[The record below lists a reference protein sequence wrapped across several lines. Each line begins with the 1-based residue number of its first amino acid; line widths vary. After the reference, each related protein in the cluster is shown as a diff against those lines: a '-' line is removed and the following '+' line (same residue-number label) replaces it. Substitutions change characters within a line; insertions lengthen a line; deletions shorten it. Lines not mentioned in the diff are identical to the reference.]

1 MLFFVFIIELGQ
13 ISDIY
18 EDVGLHAFCL
28 KRVQRY
34 VFSSTWTNK
43 LSYIL
48 VVSIRKVLIH
58 INGILF
64 VDKIQHFRG
73 NHFF

>member
-18 EDVGLHAFCL
+18 EDVGPHAFCL

-34 VFSSTWTNK
+34 FKKSETPNK
-43 LSYIL
+43 LGAFLDRIL
-48 VVSIRKVLIH
+48 INIKVFGH
-58 INGILF
+58 
-64 VDKIQHFRG
+64 
-73 NHFF
+73 

>member
-28 KRVQRY
+28 KRVQSY
-34 VFSSTWTNK
+34 AISSTWANK
-43 LSYIL
+43 LSY
-48 VVSIRKVLIH
+48 
-58 INGILF
+58 F
-64 VDKIQHFRG
+64 
-73 NHFF
+73 